1 MQIDIRIVWSDI
13 EAVKGAGASAEDET
27 VGWLMGTHGR
37 QTRAVPGAVIGPAS
51 LPALSAHPT
60 NSAAA

>member
-1 MQIDIRIVWSDI
+1 MFRSTRASLHVQIDIRIVWSDI

-37 QTRAVPGAVIGPAS
+37 QTRAVPGAVIAPPRP
-51 LPALSAHPT
+51 LR
-60 NSAAA
+60 